1 MTVWTSGASHRD
13 GARPVAADGSRGA
26 RAAGA
31 HAPGASPDASSVPAS
46 VVLARLARS
55 AAARACS
62 RMLDAGLPLAR
73 DAEEV
78 LPPPPDLDVP
88 SSALRSRFFPPPWF
102 TIVASGRA

>member
-1 MTVWTSGASHRD
+1 MDVGGVPSRRRASRR
-13 GARPVAADGSRGA
+13 GGRFARRARGGRA
-26 RAAGA
+26 RA
-31 HAPGASPDASSVPAS
+31 GASPDASSVPAS